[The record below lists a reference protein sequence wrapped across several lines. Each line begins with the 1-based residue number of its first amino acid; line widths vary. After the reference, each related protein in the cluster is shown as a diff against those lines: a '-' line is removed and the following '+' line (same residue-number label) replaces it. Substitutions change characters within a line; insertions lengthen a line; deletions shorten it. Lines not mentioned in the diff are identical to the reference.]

1 MEPLRKELLVQNG
14 FFTPP
19 VVPYRG
25 RLGTVL
31 HFAHCVYSQSS
42 SVASLVSATYPSAK
56 QVLIRPSSR
65 KNGPTQDG
73 VGPF

>member
-1 MEPLRKELLVQNG
+1 MTSLSLGPH
-14 FFTPP
+14 
-19 VVPYRG
+19 YRG

-56 QVLIRPSSR
+56 QVLDVF
-65 KNGPTQDG
+65 T
-73 VGPF
+73 